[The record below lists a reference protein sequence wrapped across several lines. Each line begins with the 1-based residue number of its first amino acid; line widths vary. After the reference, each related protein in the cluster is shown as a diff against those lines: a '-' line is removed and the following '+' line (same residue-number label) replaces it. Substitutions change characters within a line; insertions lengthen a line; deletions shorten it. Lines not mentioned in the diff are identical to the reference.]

1 MGTMT
6 ILSGAEAARWIGER
20 SGMEID
26 DEARATVEPIV
37 NGVRERGDA
46 ALREFSER
54 YDGITAESFFR
65 ATADEL
71 DTALEHLEPERRRAL
86 DVARANI
93 ECFHRAQLREETPV
107 DVRPGVTVWRVF
119 RPIERVG
126 IYVPGGLASYPSS
139 VLMSGVPARLAG
151 CKEIVICVP
160 PDSDGRAPTAVLAAA
175 RLLGI
180 EEVFAVGG
188 AQAIAALAYGTETVK
203 RVDKIFGPGN
213 RYVTAA
219 KERVF
224 GIVDIDMPAGP
235 SEVVVLADDSANP
248 AWVAADLI
256 SQAEHAPDTLAVCV
270 TISRDFADE
279 VAQAVERQLV
289 SLPQPEVARESI
301 ARSAICVAED
311 PDTAMAW
318 VNQIAPEHLT
328 LLTRD
333 DEAALANVD
342 NAGSVFVGP
351 YSPVAAGDYAAG
363 SNHVLPTGGR
373 ARAWS
378 GLALDDFGRW
388 MQVQRLSRS
397 GLGDVA
403 ETVATLARWEGFE
416 AHARAAE
423 IRFDGEVA

>member
-1 MGTMT
+1 MATVK
-6 ILSGAEAARWIGER
+6 ILAGVEAARWIGER
-20 SGMEID
+20 SVIDID

-54 YDGITAESFFR
+54 YDGITAEDFH
-65 ATADEL
+65 ATSDEL
-71 DTALEHLEPERRRAL
+71 DTALEELAPERRRAL

-93 ECFHRAQLREETPV
+93 ECFHRAQRRQEAFVE
-107 DVRPGVTVWRVF
+107 VRPGVIVWRVF

-126 IYVPGGLASYPSS
+126 IYVPGGRASYPSS
-139 VLMSGVPARLAG
+139 VLMSGIPARLAG

-175 RLLGI
+175 QLLDI
-180 EEVFAVGG
+180 KEVFAVGG
-188 AQAIAALAYGTETVK
+188 AQAIAALAFGTETVE
-203 RVDKIFGPGN
+203 RVHKIFGPGN

-248 AWVAADLI
+248 EWVAADLI

-270 TISRDFADE
+270 TTTSKLADE
-279 VAQAVERQLV
+279 LAAAVERQLV
-289 SLPQPEVARESI
+289 TLPQPEVARESI
-301 ARSAICVAED
+301 ARSAICVAD
-311 PDTAMAW
+311 DSNTAIAW

-328 LLTRD
+328 LMTRD
-333 DEAALANVD
+333 DEAALANID
-342 NAGSVFVGP
+342 NAGSVFLGP

-363 SNHVLPTGGR
+363 SNHVLPTGRR

-378 GLALDDFGRW
+378 GLELDDFGRW

-423 IRFDGEVA
+423 IRFDDEAA